1 MDRRGQMRIIEA
13 LIACGLILI
22 GHQVISHFAVST
34 HSVKDTELETMG
46 QNLLNMLED
55 QDIILS
61 IINQEGDGAS
71 SLKELVESILPPGVL
86 YNISIASL
94 VSGEVLAE
102 GITNIGYSDNTS
114 SLDATSVQGVYT
126 FSYPLIQ
133 MEDVLLDIV
142 MAIDRS
148 GSMSDPIPGDPYNK
162 IYYAKEAACNF
173 IDRLN
178 ATTDRV
184 GFVTFGTVSNVE
196 VEITYDHDY
205 VKTKINN
212 LVPSGWTNIGDGIN
226 DTNIQFVTHGR
237 DEALWVM
244 ILLSDGKA
252 NRPSP
257 EAYARE
263 YALNQ
268 SQIAQNMGVWIYT
281 IGLGAK
287 DDIDEALLKDIQ
299 TDGYFY
305 APSAKDL
312 GDIYQAIAEDLIFE
326 VKYDVV
332 YIQITLMKP

>member
-1 MDRRGQMRIIEA
+1 MRIIEA

-46 QNLLNMLED
+46 QNLLNILED

-61 IINQEGDGAS
+61 IINQEGDGSS

-94 VSGEVLAE
+94 VSGETLAE
-102 GITNIGYSDNTS
+102 GITNIGYSNDTS

-142 MAIDRS
+142 MAIDIS
-148 GSMSDPIPGDPYNK
+148 GSMGDPIPGDPYTK
-162 IYYAKEAACNF
+162 IYYAKEAACQF
-173 IDRLN
+173 IDMLN
-178 ATTDRV
+178 STTDRV
-184 GFVTFGTVSNVE
+184 ASVGFATTSAPEADLTDDF
-196 VEITYDHDY
+196 DF
-205 VKTKINN
+205 VKLKINN
-212 LVPSGWTNIGDGIN
+212 LATGGWTNMGGGIS
-226 DTNIQFVTHGR
+226 DSSAQFENYGR
-237 DEALWVM
+237 FNATWVM

-252 NRPSP
+252 NRPEP

-281 IGLGAK
+281 VGLGAK

-305 APSAKDL
+305 APSAEDL
-312 GDIYQAIAEDLIFE
+312 DDIYQAIAEDLIFE